1 MEVVNVNGTDFQL
14 KEWFDRNKIC
24 GNWEVKR
31 LKKVCP
37 GMWDKVGLI
46 GWFLTKE
53 SALKYLNDLPKNQY
67 VKSY

>member
-37 GMWDKVGLI
+37 GMWDKVGFV
-46 GWFLTKE
+46 GWFLTRD
-53 SALKYLNDLPKNQY
+53 SALEHLNNLTKEN
-67 VKSY
+67 K